1 MKSVNLT
8 LIYKAWLET
17 RWRFFTGLL
26 LLLAISIYTVF
37 QAKNI
42 IHYREMLRP
51 GEHIIYAQYIWIVL
65 YKGYLQV
72 LWILSAVMLALGG
85 LWWEKSLGLAGF
97 TLSLPISRRRLVLVR
112 AAVGAAQA
120 LVLALVPCCVI
131 WLFSQISENRYPLK
145 DAVLHSVLYVG
156 AGLIFYSLTLL
167 LSHLMSGEFSVPTLA
182 LGLCLVLYISF
193 QVLGLKI
200 YNPFDLMSG
209 KYYLDPNTFLLRGT
223 LPWLPMSVLLIIA
236 ILALF
241 ASVKIAESRDF

>member
-1 MKSVNLT
+1 
-8 LIYKAWLET
+8 
-17 RWRFFTGLL
+17 
-26 LLLAISIYTVF
+26 
-37 QAKNI
+37 
-42 IHYREMLRP
+42 
-51 GEHIIYAQYIWIVL
+51 
-65 YKGYLQV
+65 
-72 LWILSAVMLALGG
+72 
-85 LWWEKSLGLAGF
+85 
-97 TLSLPISRRRLVLVR
+97 
-112 AAVGAAQA
+112 VGAAQA